1 VKPDARRVHV
11 VLLIVSLAFFGSGR
25 LAAEILP
32 PEELVRQTT
41 DRMLALLNKNR
52 TAIEADRSTLYGF
65 VDEVVL
71 PHFDFNRMA
80 QWVLG
85 KYWRT
90 ASQEQRQRFV
100 EQFRNLLVRTYGT
113 LLLDYSGQ
121 TIDYL
126 PARTGANG
134 DTVTIRTLIADKDGT
149 KVQVDYALYRRDT
162 AWKVYDVRVNGI
174 SLVSNYR
181 NTFGSKVR
189 QDGID
194 SLIDDLAQRN
204 KQART

>member
-1 VKPDARRVHV
+1 MTTGTRRVHV
-11 VLLIVSLAFFGSGR
+11 VLLIILVALGSGR
-25 LAAEILP
+25 LAAEEQS

-41 DRMLALLNKNR
+41 DRMLALLTKNR
-52 TAIEADRSTLYGF
+52 STIEADRSTLYGF

-71 PHFDFNRMA
+71 PHFDFTRMA

-90 ASQEQRQRFV
+90 ANKDQRERFV

-126 PARTGANG
+126 PARASGDG
-134 DTVTIRTLIADKDGT
+134 DTVNIRTQINDKGGT
-149 KVQVDYALYRRDT
+149 KVQVDYALYRRD
-162 AWKVYDVRVNGI
+162 AGWKVYDVRVNGI

-194 SLIDDLAQRN
+194 SLIEDLAQRN

>member
-1 VKPDARRVHV
+1 MRTGTRRVPVV
-11 VLLIVSLAFFGSGR
+11 VLIISLALGSGR
-25 LAAEILP
+25 LAAEDLS

-52 TAIEADRSTLYGF
+52 STIEADRSSLYGF

-90 ASQEQRQRFV
+90 ASKEQRQRFV

-126 PARTGANG
+126 PTRAGAEGDVANVRTQ
-134 DTVTIRTLIADKDGT
+134 IIDKDGT
-149 KVQVDYALYRRDT
+149 RVQVDYALYRRD
-162 AWKVYDVRVNGI
+162 AGWKVYDVRVNGI

-204 KQART
+204 KRART

>member
-1 VKPDARRVHV
+1 MRTGASYVPVAA
-11 VLLIVSLAFFGSGR
+11 LIVWVALGGAR
-25 LAAEILP
+25 LAAADP
-32 PEELVRQTT
+32 SPEELVKQTT
-41 DRMLALLNKNR
+41 DRMLALLTKNR
-52 TAIEADRSTLYGF
+52 STIEADRSTLYGF

-71 PHFDFNRMA
+71 PHFDFARMA

-85 KYWRT
+85 KYWRS
-90 ASQEQRQRFV
+90 ANKEQRQRFI

-126 PARTGANG
+126 PSRTAAEDNAATVRTVIN
-134 DTVTIRTLIADKDGT
+134 DTDGT
-149 KVQVDYALYRRDT
+149 KVQVDYALYRRD
-162 AWKVYDVRVNGI
+162 AGWKVYDVRVNGI

-181 NTFGSKVR
+181 NSFGSKVR

-194 SLIDDLAQRN
+194 ALIDELARRN
-204 KQART
+204 MQAKT

>member
-1 VKPDARRVHV
+1 MSTDATRVHV
-11 VLLIVSLAFFGSGR
+11 VLLIVSLAFFGSAR
-25 LAAEILP
+25 LAAEDLP

-41 DRMLALLNKNR
+41 DRMLALLNQNR
-52 TAIEADRSTLYGF
+52 SAIEADRSTLYGF
-65 VDEVVL
+65 VDKVVL

-90 ASQEQRQRFV
+90 ASQEQRQSFV

-126 PARTGANG
+126 PARAGADG
-134 DTVTIRTLIADKDGT
+134 DTVNIRTLINDKSGA
-149 KVQVDYALYRRDT
+149 KVQVDYALYRRD
-162 AWKVYDVRVNGI
+162 AGWKVYDVRVNGI

>member
-1 VKPDARRVHV
+1 MRTDARRVHV
-11 VLLIVSLAFFGSGR
+11 VLLIVSLACFGSGR
-25 LAAEILP
+25 LAAEDLP

-52 TAIEADRSTLYGF
+52 SAIEADRSTLYGF

-90 ASQEQRQRFV
+90 ASREQRQRFV

-126 PARTGANG
+126 PVRTGADG
-134 DTVTIRTLIADKDGT
+134 DTVNIRTLIADKDGT
-149 KVQVDYALYRRDT
+149 KVQVDYALYRRD
-162 AWKVYDVRVNGI
+162 AGWKVYDVRVNGI

>member
-1 VKPDARRVHV
+1 VRTDARRVHV
-11 VLLIVSLAFFGSGR
+11 VLLIVSLVLFGSAP
-25 LAAEILP
+25 LAAEDLP

-52 TAIEADRSTLYGF
+52 SAIETDRSTLYGF

-90 ASQEQRQRFV
+90 ASPEQRQSFV

-126 PARTGANG
+126 PARAAGDG
-134 DTVTIRTLIADKDGT
+134 DTVNIRTLINDKSGT
-149 KVQVDYALYRRDT
+149 KVQVDYALYRRD
-162 AWKVYDVRVNGI
+162 AGWKVYDVRVNGI

>member
-1 VKPDARRVHV
+1 VRTDARRVHV
-11 VLLIVSLAFFGSGR
+11 VLLIVSLAFFGTAR
-25 LAAEILP
+25 LAAEDLP

-52 TAIEADRSTLYGF
+52 SAIEADRSTLYGF

-85 KYWRT
+85 KYWRK
-90 ASQEQRQRFV
+90 ASQEQRQSFV

-126 PARTGANG
+126 PVRAGADG
-134 DTVTIRTLIADKDGT
+134 DTVNIRTLIADKDGT
-149 KVQVDYALYRRDT
+149 KVQVDYALYRRDA

>member
-1 VKPDARRVHV
+1 MRTDARRVHV
-11 VLLIVSLAFFGSGR
+11 VLLILSLAFFGSAR
-25 LAAEILP
+25 LAAEDLP

-52 TAIEADRSTLYGF
+52 SAIEADRSTLYGF

-90 ASQEQRQRFV
+90 ASREQRQRFV

-126 PARTGANG
+126 PVRTGADG
-134 DTVTIRTLIADKDGT
+134 DTVNIRTLIADKDGT
-149 KVQVDYALYRRDT
+149 KVQVDYALYRRD
-162 AWKVYDVRVNGI
+162 AGWKVYDVRVNGI

>member
-1 VKPDARRVHV
+1 VRIGTTRVHV
-11 VLLIVSLAFFGSGR
+11 VLLIILAALGSSR
-25 LAAEILP
+25 LAAEEQS

-41 DRMLALLNKNR
+41 DRMLVLLTRNR
-52 TAIEADRSTLYGF
+52 ATIEADRSTLYGF

-90 ASQEQRQRFV
+90 ASKEQRERFV

-126 PARTGANG
+126 PARAGSDG
-134 DTVTIRTLIADKDGT
+134 DTVNIRTQINDKDGT
-149 KVQVDYALYRRDT
+149 KVQVDYALYRRG
-162 AWKVYDVRVNGI
+162 AGWKVYDVRVNGI

-194 SLIDDLAQRN
+194 SLIEDLAQRN
-204 KQART
+204 KQAST